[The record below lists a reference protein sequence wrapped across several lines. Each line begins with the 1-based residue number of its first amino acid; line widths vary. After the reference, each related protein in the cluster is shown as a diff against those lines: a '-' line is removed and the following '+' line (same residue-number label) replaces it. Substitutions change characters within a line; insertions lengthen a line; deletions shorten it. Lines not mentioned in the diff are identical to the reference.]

1 MAPAGWTTV
10 PRSFNW
16 LLPLQSLVAGVA
28 IYSTNFVFGI
38 GSIPFIL
45 AVVAVRISYYTY
57 L

>member
-10 PRSFNW
+10 PRSFSW
-16 LLPLQSLVAGVA
+16 LLPGQSLVAGVA

-45 AVVAVRISYYTY
+45 AVVAVRISYYI
-57 L
+57 